1 MKTIKRFL
9 GVSLFAGIVL
19 TALSCG
25 DSGSDSGSGGFSGP
39 STGKFVK
46 AKIAGSNFLAQGEYT
61 NGDAPSGNL
70 VLQGFSTT
78 GKSLNIQLYCNDGSI
93 DVGTYNANA
102 TNESDAYVAGLTLI
116 DINTSTMTSVTYSS
130 VFCENANGTIEITTS
145 NAEKIEGTFSFV
157 GKEVRE
163 DDDCSGGTKNVTNGS
178 FRLEFE

>member
-9 GVSLFAGIVL
+9 GVSLLAGIVL

-25 DSGSDSGSGGFSGP
+25 DSGDSGSGGFSGP

-46 AKIAGSNFLAQGEYT
+46 AKIAGSNFLAQGEYA
-61 NGDAPSGNL
+61 NGDAPAGNL

-78 GKSLNIQLYCNDGSI
+78 GKSLNIQLYCMDGSI
-93 DVGTYNANA
+93 DVGTYNAGA
-102 TNESDAYVAGLTLI
+102 TESDGYTASLSLI
-116 DINTSTMTSVTYSS
+116 DVNTSTMSTVTYSS
-130 VFCENANGTIEITTS
+130 MFCNDAQGTIEITTS
-145 NAEKIEGTFSFV
+145 NAEKIEGTFSFI